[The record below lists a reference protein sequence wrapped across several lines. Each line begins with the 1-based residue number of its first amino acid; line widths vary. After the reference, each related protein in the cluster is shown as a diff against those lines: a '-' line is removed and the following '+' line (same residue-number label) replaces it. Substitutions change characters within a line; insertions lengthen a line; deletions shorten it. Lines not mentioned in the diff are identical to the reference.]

1 MSTYSSWL
9 IALLLFTQLLVDL
22 FQLELSNC
30 ILFQIKCYYLGIE
43 TNLFTVVRK
52 NAGFAELD
60 VTVRSPLGQ
69 DLPLS
74 VRSIGEETDL
84 IELCPSL
91 PGNYCFHITYGG
103 DSIPGKIHS
112 FSSLF
117 IELLT
122 LLVM

>member
-1 MSTYSSWL
+1 M
-9 IALLLFTQLLVDL
+9 LLLFTQLLVDL
-22 FQLELSNC
+22 FQLELSIR
-30 ILFQIKCYYLGIE
+30 ILFKIQIKCYYLGIE

-112 FSSLF
+112 FSSLV